1 MIARFSISISVS
13 LISFF
18 VGGVYLLGFAS
29 LPIAINR
36 SRTPQGATA
45 WCIGLI
51 SFPMIALPL
60 FWIFGRS
67 KFYGYVEAHRQ
78 AASEISNDLVQY
90 RRTVTSF
97 SADAVPGLESLFGIV
112 ASVMK
117 SPFIKGNKVELLIDG
132 EATYRSMLE
141 SISGA
146 TKYILIQFYIF
157 RDDEIGNKFV
167 DALMAQVKRGVAI
180 YFLYDNIGSSKLS
193 KRFVKR
199 LSQNG
204 VNIFAFKTSKH
215 KSRIQINFRNHRKLL
230 VVDGNTAHIG
240 GLNIGDDYLGTYK
253 KIGAWRDTHVKISG
267 VAVLE
272 AQLNFIK
279 DWYWEA
285 EKVPALDWTP
295 FVVDG
300 TANVAVVNTGPADD
314 TSFAAIIHLDAFNS
328 AKKRIWIANPYFI
341 PDEPVERA
349 LQLAVLRGVDV
360 RCLVPSRNDNK
371 VIHMASK
378 IYMDRL
384 VRVGAKFYNY
394 AGRKRVFMHSKTFL
408 VDDLLSSVGTTNLDN
423 RSLHINFEAQAL
435 IVDKDFASQMEVMFL
450 RDFAASVPVAT
461 NFFRRRS
468 YWYRLT
474 AKALNLSS
482 PML

>member
-1 MIARFSISISVS
+1 M
-13 LISFF
+13 
-18 VGGVYLLGFAS
+18 VYLLGLAS
-29 LPIAINR
+29 LPTAIIR

-51 SFPMIALPL
+51 SFPMLALPL
-60 FWIFGRS
+60 FLIFGRS
-67 KFYGYVEAHRQ
+67 KFYGYVEAHRL
-78 AASEISNDLVQY
+78 AANEISNELVQL
-90 RRTVTSF
+90 RETVISH
-97 SADAVPGLESLFGIV
+97 SADVPPGLESLFGIV
-112 ASVMK
+112 ASLMK
-117 SPFIKGNKVELLIDG
+117 SPFTRGNKVELLIDG
-132 EATYRSMLE
+132 VATYKSMLE
-141 SISGA
+141 SIAGA
-146 TKYILIQFYIF
+146 SKYILIQFYIF
-157 RDDEIGNKFV
+157 RDDEIGNKFA
-167 DALMAQVKRGVAI
+167 DALIAQVKRGVAV

-193 KRFVKR
+193 KKFVKR
-199 LSQNG
+199 LSTNG

-215 KSRIQINFRNHRKLL
+215 KSRLQINFRNHRKLV
-230 VVDGNTAHIG
+230 VVDGKSAHIG
-240 GLNIGDDYLGTYK
+240 GLNIGDDYLGKYK

-272 AQLNFIK
+272 AQLNFII

-295 FVVDG
+295 EFFNG
-300 TANVAVVNTGPADD
+300 TASVAVVNTGPADE
-314 TSFAAIIHLDAFNS
+314 TSFAGIIHLDAFNN

-360 RCLVPSRNDNK
+360 RCLIPGRNDNK

-384 VRVGAKFYNY
+384 VRAGAKFYNY
-394 AGRKRVFMHSKTFL
+394 GGRKRVFTHSKTFL

-435 IVDKDFASQMEVMFL
+435 IVDKDFAQQMEAMFL
-450 RDFAASVPVAT
+450 NDFSISTEVPV

-482 PML
+482 PLL